1 MEAIKKVIINSY
13 KLETAIISARYKKST
28 IQKYDT
34 KVLRL
39 NKILAKLEL
48 IHHLKSFHSNGL
60 NKYNINQLQFA
71 ITKLYRK
78 LEKSYNTKKVHN
90 IETKIKFLNVLLI
103 NCEIL
108 QNNKNQLLN
117 SCIVVKKFI

>member
-1 MEAIKKVIINSY
+1 MEAIKQVTINSY
-13 KLETAIISARYKKST
+13 KLETAIISIRYKKST
-28 IQKYDT
+28 IQNYSSKI
-34 KVLRL
+34 LRL

-48 IHHLKSFHSNGL
+48 IHHLKSFHNNGL
-60 NKYNINQLQFA
+60 NKYNINQLQLA

-78 LEKSYNTKKVHN
+78 LEKSYNTKNSIN
-90 IETKIKFLNVLLI
+90 IEAKIKFLNVLLI

>member
-1 MEAIKKVIINSY
+1 MQIIKRVAIHSY
-13 KLETAIISARYKKST
+13 KLETALISAKYKKST
-28 IQKYDT
+28 VQKYDT
-34 KVLRL
+34 RVLRL

-48 IHHLKSFHSNGL
+48 IHHLKSFHNNGL
-60 NKYNINQLQFA
+60 NKYNINLLQFA

-78 LEKSYNTKKVHN
+78 LEKSYNTKKAHN

-108 QNNKNQLLN
+108 QHNKNQLLN
-117 SCIVVKKFI
+117 SCIAVKKFI

>member
-1 MEAIKKVIINSY
+1 MKKVTIHSY
-13 KLETAIISARYKKST
+13 KLEMAIISVKYKKS
-28 IQKYDT
+28 IVKKYDT
-34 KVLRL
+34 NLLRL

-48 IHHLKSFHSNGL
+48 IHHLKSFHNNGL
-60 NKYNINQLQFA
+60 NKYNINLLQFA
-71 ITKLYRK
+71 ITKLYKK

-90 IETKIKFLNVLLI
+90 IETKIKFLNVLLL

-117 SCIVVKKFI
+117 NGIIVKKFI

>member
-1 MEAIKKVIINSY
+1 MKKVTIHSY
-13 KLETAIISARYKKST
+13 KLETAIISVKHKKS
-28 IQKYDT
+28 IVKKYDT
-34 KVLRL
+34 NLLRL

-48 IHHLKSFHSNGL
+48 IHHLKSFHNNGL
-60 NKYNINQLQFA
+60 NKYNINLLQFA
-71 ITKLYRK
+71 VTKLYKK

-90 IETKIKFLNVLLI
+90 IETKIKFLNVLLL

-117 SCIVVKKFI
+117 NGIIVKKFI